1 MCHLKKVKTFKAT
14 NHLVELLF
22 AFGAVLECAAKRLPE
37 IDLVREYKLM
47 ICLSLRSNWSFY
59 FEVTM
64 NSIKFTFETSEM
76 IFFSIK
82 APCFERAFTLEH
94 CMTYMY
100 IMI

>member
-37 IDLVREYKLM
+37 IDIVRELM

-64 NSIKFTFETSEM
+64 NSIKFTFETGEM

-82 APCFERAFTLEH
+82 ASCFERAFTLEH
-94 CMTYMY
+94 YMTYMY